1 MRAFGY
7 TTKEEVH
14 RGLSHLD
21 TAPDMARALVQ
32 SGWLPCLTSCSAQ
45 AQRQKATV
53 TSGLAVPLPP
63 SPRGVGDGPR
73 QCNGSGPLL
82 PRRLPLLPGPLFPCP
97 TFYVFY
103 FILFYFGLVFFF
115 LFLFNVFFALFFPSL
130 GPPDLAPP
138 RPPRDKQGRTALN
151 YVKYAF
157 LTMYLSYATG
167 VFNRPMYSF
176 PCRSN
181 WAEAPHAKSK
191 PYSIIIIIII
201 I

>member
-1 MRAFGY
+1 
-7 TTKEEVH
+7 
-14 RGLSHLD
+14 
-21 TAPDMARALVQ
+21 MARALVQ

-115 LFLFNVFFALFFPSL
+115 FFFLMFSL
-130 GPPDLAPP
+130 LSSFRLWVRPTW
-138 RPPRDKQGRTALN
+138 RPPGRRGISKAGRH
-151 YVKYAF
+151 
-157 LTMYLSYATG
+157 LTVLSML
-167 VFNRPMYSF
+167 FSL
-176 PCRSN
+176 C
-181 WAEAPHAKSK
+181 
-191 PYSIIIIIII
+191 I
-201 I
+201 